1 MFQCE
6 VLAFLR
12 KSPQRQEM
20 QREWGREGMWAP
32 WAPWEWVYKEK
43 SPVSPKNPW
52 CCKASAHQVDRVF
65 CSASCAVFKNHTFLK
80 RDKRGEQTNFDTDQ
94 VFSLEH
100 FLMIKLYKLLK
111 NPVPVVMETLTFHL
125 GLTSPYSCYCF
136 SSICSFDYTIR
147 AVNTNSAVLISHIWR
162 CAFFWHP

>member
-1 MFQCE
+1 M
-6 VLAFLR
+6 V
-12 KSPQRQEM
+12 
-20 QREWGREGMWAP
+20 
-32 WAPWEWVYKEK
+32 
-43 SPVSPKNPW
+43 
-52 CCKASAHQVDRVF
+52 
-65 CSASCAVFKNHTFLK
+65 
-80 RDKRGEQTNFDTDQ
+80 DTDQ

-147 AVNTNSAVLISHIWR
+147 AVNTNCSDIPHLTFRLLLASVDVK
-162 CAFFWHP
+162 